1 MFVTILCCDCVDMM
15 YSILKRG
22 YLLYLIVESCS
33 KLSRDKDP
41 LEAVRQQGCR
51 EAGLRGRD
59 WALPDSL

>member
-1 MFVTILCCDCVDMM
+1 MM